1 MAKKSKTIYK
11 QIIMWDIDFI
21 KRIVFV
27 LVFLSNFQ
35 MYAQGIERKEIK
47 IDTLNQINL
56 ESFSDFPDEI
66 DGCSCYFSS
75 SQANLKNGMYIFVND
90 FASFAFVKI
99 EGNLLRFELQN
110 HNENS
115 NIYIYNHD
123 NDKMKVEITKRETIS
138 DEVSLVEG
146 LITINTAKGS
156 VKQKFVGECGC

>member
-1 MAKKSKTIYK
+1 
-11 QIIMWDIDFI
+11 MWNIDFI

-27 LVFLSNFQ
+27 LFFLSNFQ
-35 MYAQGIERKEIK
+35 IYAQGIERKEIK

-66 DGCSCYFSS
+66 DGCSCYFSI
-75 SQANLKNGMYIFVND
+75 SQANLKNGIYIFVND

-99 EGNLLRFELQN
+99 KGKLFRFELQT
-110 HNENS
+110 HDENS
-115 NIYIYNHD
+115 YIYTYN
-123 NDKMKVEITKRETIS
+123 NDRMEVEITKRETIS
-138 DEVSLVEG
+138 DEVSLIEG